1 MEIPD
6 ISKEEGLTFLDNHL
20 KDKSYIG
27 GYNPSK
33 ADTLVWDKL
42 KKCPCDKFEN
52 VFRWYKHFATFGAE
66 RNSLPPSDV
75 EISFAQA
82 PQTDAC
88 CPVDKS
94 AQQAEVNEPVLPF
107 NYCLVLFCRLSFTLF
122 CSVFTLFTRPIHF
135 YNKSHLFSLFSGKS
149 FKAEEGE
156 SEEREGWRRRA

>member
-75 EISFAQA
+75 EISFAQP
-82 PQTDAC
+82 PQTDTC

-107 NYCLVLFCRLSFTLF
+107 HLFPGFVLF
-122 CSVFTLFTRPIHF
+122 
-135 YNKSHLFSLFSGKS
+135 
-149 FKAEEGE
+149 
-156 SEEREGWRRRA
+156 